1 MKILFILLM
10 ALSSML
16 CHAQSTQLFNGKNL
30 DGWYM
35 ISQDD
40 SPPENLF
47 GVKDGTIHAYPS
59 QAAGSPQPFGAI
71 ITEKEYEN
79 YTLTLEFK
87 WGEKKFEPRANDVRD
102 AGILFH
108 IFGERVIWP
117 GGIECQIQEGDC
129 GDLWI
134 VKARSSSKVD
144 NDGNNNYSPNGT
156 LITKGNFDTYKRISR
171 SNSWE
176 QPGWNKVNM
185 VIDGNNAKFYI
196 NGHLVNEAINMQR
209 YDENTETWV
218 PLIKGQILLQAEGSE
233 VFYRN
238 IFIEEKGE

>member
-1 MKILFILLM
+1 MKTLALFFL
-10 ALSSML
+10 AFSSML
-16 CHAQSTQLFNGKNL
+16 CQAQSTQLFNGKNL

-47 GVKDGTIHAYPS
+47 DVKEGAIHAYPS
-59 QAAGSPQPFGAI
+59 QEAGSHQPFGGI

-87 WGEKKFEPRANDVRD
+87 WGDKKFEPRVNNVRD

-108 IFGERVIWP
+108 IFGERIIWP
-117 GGIECQIQEGDC
+117 VGIECQIQEGDC

-134 VKARSSSKVD
+134 IKARASSKVD
-144 NDGNNNYSPNGT
+144 NDGNNNYSPTGKE
-156 LITKGNFDTYKRISR
+156 ITKGNYDLYQRISR

-176 QPGWNKVNM
+176 QPGWNKVKVAIAN
-185 VIDGNNAKFYI
+185 NNAKFYI

-209 YDENTETWV
+209 YNENTGTWV
-218 PLIKGQILLQAEGSE
+218 PLNKGQILLQAEGSE

-238 IFIEEKGE
+238 ISIQQF